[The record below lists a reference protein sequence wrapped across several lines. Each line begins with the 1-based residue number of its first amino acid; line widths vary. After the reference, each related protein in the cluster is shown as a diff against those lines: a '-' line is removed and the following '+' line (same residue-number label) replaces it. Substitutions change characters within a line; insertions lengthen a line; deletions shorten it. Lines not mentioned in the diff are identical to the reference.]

1 LVREVNPNVPLAS
14 VRTLDEIVADSMGR
28 TTFTLIM
35 IAIAATVAL
44 ALGLIGIYGVLS
56 YVVSQRRREIGV
68 RMAVGAEG
76 RDVRSMVVRQALTL
90 VGAGVAIGLV
100 ATRVLTRLLA
110 SLLYGVEPTDLAT
123 LLSVTASLVLV
134 ALVACY
140 LPAHQ
145 ASKIDPMEALRVG

>member
-1 LVREVNPNVPLAS
+1 
-14 VRTLDEIVADSMGR
+14 
-28 TTFTLIM
+28 
-35 IAIAATVAL
+35 
-44 ALGLIGIYGVLS
+44 
-56 YVVSQRRREIGV
+56 
-68 RMAVGAEG
+68 
-76 RDVRSMVVRQALTL
+76 
-90 VGAGVAIGLV
+90 VAIGLV

>member
-1 LVREVNPNVPLAS
+1 
-14 VRTLDEIVADSMGR
+14 
-28 TTFTLIM
+28 M

>member
-1 LVREVNPNVPLAS
+1 VVREVNPNVPLAS

-56 YVVSQRRREIGV
+56 YVVSQRTREIGV
-68 RMAVGAEG
+68 RMAVGAER

-90 VGAGVAIGLV
+90 VGTGVAIGLV

-123 LLSVTASLVLV
+123 LLSVTASLILV